1 MSVISRKAD
10 FRPAI
15 YEYMPWRGMV
25 IDRGDAMSLASA
37 PILFLVMPY
46 VYSWENLF
54 CAVRYNSSVRKYLPY
69 FNCEQPPELFSKYLG
84 KVEHLWL

>member
-15 YEYMPWRGMV
+15 YEYCPGEAMV
-25 IDRGDAMSLASA
+25 IDRGDEPSSA

-69 FNCEQPPELFSKYLG
+69 INCEQPPELFSKYLG